1 MIVLAAVRTDPALRP
16 ETELVAVERAGD
28 RLCLTLD
35 DGVRIDLD
43 AWELI
48 GAAAQEERRG
58 LRAA

>member
-16 ETELVAVERAGD
+16 ETELVAVERDGD
-28 RLCLTLD
+28 RLRLTLD
-35 DGVRIDLD
+35 DGIQLDLD

-48 GAAAQEERRG
+48 GAAAREDRPA